1 LTGSNGRRRIR
12 ENQRPEVAVIFRS
25 GVLAALAC
33 AAALAFGP
41 ARAQVPAGY
50 PSDYARTVSQ
60 ARAEGKVVLYAAADQ
75 SAVSGLIRDFELL
88 YPGVRV
94 EYRELNSDDL
104 YNRFIGEVTS
114 HHAVADVLW
123 SPAMDLQMKLANDD
137 HAAVYLSP
145 EASQLPAWA
154 IWRNMA
160 YGTTFEPA
168 VFAYNKRFVPE
179 SEVPHSHADF
189 MNLLATKR
197 DKYVG
202 KVLTYDVRRSAIGFL
217 FASQDSR
224 ALHGFWDFVKLL
236 GDNAVQ
242 SEPET
247 AAMVQR
253 IASGR
258 SYLGYNLIGSYTLA
272 RARLDPA
279 IGVVMPKDYTLV
291 MSRIALIART
301 APHPNAAR
309 LWLDYLLS
317 KRGQTLLAQRAEMF
331 AIRGDVA
338 GELTSGKLTEA
349 LGTSMK
355 AINVGPGLLV
365 FRDQSKHAEFLRR
378 WEQETQRAAR

>member
-1 LTGSNGRRRIR
+1 MNFHSR
-12 ENQRPEVAVIFRS
+12 VFAV
-25 GVLAALAC
+25 LAC

-41 ARAQVPAGY
+41 ARAELPAGY
-50 PSDYARTVSQ
+50 PSDYGGVVSQ
-60 ARAEGKVVLYAAADQ
+60 ARHEGKVVLYAAADQ
-75 SAVSGLIRDFELL
+75 SAVAGLIRDFELL
-88 YPGVRV
+88 YPSVQV

-104 YNRFIGEVTS
+104 YNRFIGEVNS
-114 HHAVADVLW
+114 HHPVADVLW
-123 SPAMDLQMKLANDD
+123 SPAMDLQMKLANDN
-137 HAAVYLSP
+137 HAAAYRSP
-145 EASQLPAWA
+145 ESSQLPEWA
-154 IWRNMA
+154 VWRDMA

-168 VFAYNKRFVPE
+168 VFAYNKRFVPDAE
-179 SEVPHSHADF
+179 IPHTHGDF
-189 MNLLATKR
+189 MNLLATRR

-202 KVLTYDVRRSAIGFL
+202 KVLTYDVRKSAIGFL

-224 ALHGFWDFVKLL
+224 VLHGFWDFVKLL

-242 SEPET
+242 FEPET

-272 RARLDPA
+272 RARLDPS
-279 IGVVMPKDYTLV
+279 IGVVMPNDYTLV
-291 MSRIALIART
+291 MSRIALISRY

-317 KRGQTLLAQRAEMF
+317 RRGQTLLAQRAEMF

-338 GELTSGKLTEA
+338 GDLTSSKLRET
-349 LGTSMK
+349 LGASMK

-365 FRDQSKHAEFLRR
+365 FRDQSKHTEFVRR
-378 WEQETQRAAR
+378 WQTETQRPPR

>member
-1 LTGSNGRRRIR
+1 MNFKSC
-12 ENQRPEVAVIFRS
+12 VC
-25 GVLAALAC
+25 AALAC
-33 AAALAFGP
+33 AAAFVIDSAC
-41 ARAQVPAGY
+41 AQAPVPAGY
-50 PSDYARTVSQ
+50 PADYARIASQ
-60 ARAEGKVVLYAAADQ
+60 ARAEGKVVLYAAADL
-75 SAVSGLIRDFELL
+75 SSVAGLVRDFESL
-88 YPGVRV
+88 YPGVKV

-104 YNRFIGEVTS
+104 YNRFVGEVNS

-123 SPAMDLQMKLANDD
+123 SPAMDLQMKLANDN
-137 HAAVYLSP
+137 HAAAYRSP
-145 EASQLPAWA
+145 EAVQLPEWA
-154 IWRNMA
+154 IWRDMA

-168 VFAYNKRFVPE
+168 VFAYNKRFVAE
-179 SEVPHSHADF
+179 GEVPHTHAAF
-189 MNLLATKR
+189 MNLLATRR

-224 ALHGFWDFVKLL
+224 ILHGFWDFVKLL

-242 SEPET
+242 FEPET

-279 IGVVMPKDYTLV
+279 IGVVMPTDYTLV
-291 MSRIALIART
+291 MSRIALISRY

-317 KRGQTLLAQRAEMF
+317 HRGQTLLAQRAEMF
-331 AIRGDVA
+331 AIRADVA
-338 GELTSGKLTEA
+338 GDLTSGKLRET
-349 LGTSMK
+349 LGASTK
-355 AINVGPGLLV
+355 AINVGPALLV
-365 FRDQSKHAEFLRR
+365 YRDQSKHAEFLRR
-378 WEQETQRAAR
+378 WEQETQRPAR

>member
-1 LTGSNGRRRIR
+1 MTGAPISDTAHLCRGAIMNIKSC
-12 ENQRPEVAVIFRS
+12 VS
-25 GVLAALAC
+25 AALAC
-33 AAALAFGP
+33 AAALAVHS
-41 ARAQVPAGY
+41 ACAQAPAGY
-50 PSDYARTVSQ
+50 PADYGRIASQ
-60 ARAEGKVVLYAAADQ
+60 ARAEGKVVLYAAADL
-75 SAVSGLIRDFELL
+75 SSVTGLVHDFESL
-88 YPGVRV
+88 YPGVKV

-104 YNRFIGEVTS
+104 YHRFIGEVNS

-123 SPAMDLQMKLANDD
+123 SPAMDLQMKLANDN
-137 HAAVYLSP
+137 HAAAYRSP
-145 EASQLPAWA
+145 EASQLPDWA
-154 IWRNMA
+154 IWRDMA

-168 VFAYNKRFVPE
+168 VFAYNKRLVPE
-179 SEVPHSHADF
+179 SEVPRTHAEF
-189 MNLLATKR
+189 MNLLATRR

-224 ALHGFWDFVKLL
+224 ILHGFWDFVKLL
-236 GDNAVQ
+236 GDDAVQ
-242 SEPET
+242 FEPET

-291 MSRIALIART
+291 MSRIALISRY

-317 KRGQTLLAQRAEMF
+317 HRGQTLLAQRAEMF
-331 AIRGDVA
+331 AIRADVGGD
-338 GELTSGKLTEA
+338 LTSGKLGAT
-349 LGTSMK
+349 LGASMK
-355 AINVGPGLLV
+355 AINVGPALLV
-365 FRDQSKHAEFLRR
+365 YRDQSKHAEFLRR
-378 WEQETQRAAR
+378 WEQETQRPGR